1 MLNEACGMDV
11 QLSGRVLVSMWK
23 ALGGLPTLPKQS
35 KTTATLVLW
44 LITKRCLVRLL
55 FLIFTGNPTIGILKY
70 KEKYY
75 TFNTRDAAY
84 SFAENPEHYI
94 NLIKEKAKK
103 NAELIQL
110 LELHQQFET
119 LIPYSQVNVGNT
131 CSYLGL

>member
-1 MLNEACGMDV
+1 
-11 QLSGRVLVSMWK
+11 MWK
-23 ALGGLPTLPKQS
+23 TLGGLPTPPKQP

-119 LIPYSQVNVGNT
+119 LIPYSQVNVGDT